1 MPYLILIGSG
11 RRSLSAARLTT
22 PPHGGRIGRQAGK
35 AKTSDP
41 DFKTPATNLYGV
53 NSTSLAVLTVQWH
66 AVPHSDRLGALIFVS
81 RKADHAPHG
90 GALAVRPAR
99 QRTVKQPYF
108 APQLQTPVTFP
119 FLDRFSIFLRVEMDK
134 TITSTTTL
142 AS

>member
-1 MPYLILIGSG
+1 MLYLILIGSG

-22 PPHGGRIGRQAGK
+22 PPMGGALAVRPARQK
-35 AKTSDP
+35 PLTQ
-41 DFKTPATNLYGV
+41 FQTNLYGA
-53 NSTSLAVLTVQWH
+53 NSISLAVLRVQWH
-66 AVPHSDRLGALIFVS
+66 AIPHSDRLGALIFVS

-119 FLDRFSIFLRVEMDK
+119 FLDRFSIFLRVEIGQGPK
-134 TITSTTTL
+134 RRAL